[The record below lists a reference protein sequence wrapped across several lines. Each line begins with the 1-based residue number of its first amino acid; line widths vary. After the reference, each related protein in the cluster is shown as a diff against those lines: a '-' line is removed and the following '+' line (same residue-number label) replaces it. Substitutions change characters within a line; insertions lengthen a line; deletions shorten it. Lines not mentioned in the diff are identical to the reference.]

1 MKSLISVNFKF
12 MDISPKKLIELIN
25 TSKYTKGIE
34 ICVDNYNKREMK
46 YFNDLVYELKRN
58 DLILQVHGNIALD
71 IDEQVRFLSM
81 LETYSDY
88 LGYPIVVTFHTL
100 YHEDKNISLSET
112 IDYLSNV
119 FDNIDSS
126 KIIVSLENLNDI
138 LGLDRLNKD
147 DIRKTIL
154 NDEKIYF
161 TYDIGHEIADHGNI
175 TDLDKYMI
183 DDIRNVHIH
192 TYDKLGNDHMPIY
205 KNDEHWLELLK
216 AIELL
221 KLNNYKYNIVF
232 EYGLDLCYGENIEEQ
247 VKDYLSSIDLVSERF

>member
-12 MDISPKKLIELIN
+12 MDINPKRLVELIK

-34 ICVDNYNKREMK
+34 INVDNFDKKEMK

-58 DLILQVHGNIALD
+58 DLVLQVHGNIELD
-71 IDEQVRFLSM
+71 IAEQVRFLSII
-81 LETYSDY
+81 ENYSDY
-88 LGYPIVVTFHTL
+88 LGYPIVVTYHTI
-100 YHEDKNISLSET
+100 YYEDKDKSLSET
-112 IDYLSNV
+112 IDYLSNI

-126 KIIVSLENLNDI
+126 KIIISLENLNDI

-175 TDLDKYMI
+175 TDIDKYMI

-192 TYDKLGNDHMPIY
+192 SYDKLGNDHMPIY

-232 EYGLDLCYGENIEEQ
+232 EYGLDLCYGETKEEQ
-247 VKDYLSSIDLVSERF
+247 VKDYLNSIDLVSERL

>member
-12 MDISPKKLIELIN
+12 MDINPKRLVELIK

-34 ICVDNYNKREMK
+34 INVDNFDKKEMK
-46 YFNDLVYELKRN
+46 YFNDLV
-58 DLILQVHGNIALD
+58 LQVHGNIELD
-71 IDEQVRFLSM
+71 IAEQVRFLSII
-81 LETYSDY
+81 ENYSDY
-88 LGYPIVVTFHTL
+88 LGYPIVVTYHTI
-100 YHEDKNISLSET
+100 YHEDKDTSLSET
-112 IDYLSNV
+112 IDYLFNV

-126 KIIVSLENLNDI
+126 KIIISLENLNDI

-161 TYDIGHEIADHGNI
+161 TYDIGHEIADYGNI
-175 TDLDKYMI
+175 TDIDKYMI
-183 DDIRNVHIH
+183 EDIRNVHIH

-232 EYGLDLCYGENIEEQ
+232 EYGLDFCYGETKEEQ
-247 VKDYLSSIDLVSERF
+247 VKDYLNSIDLVSERL